1 MKRDKFSGLIAWKNS
16 IYRKPL
22 ILRGARQTGKT
33 WLLKEFGKT
42 CFKNFVYVNFE
53 EHTSLQKLFENDF
66 DITRI
71 ITTLQIHSQQTIQPN
86 ETLIILDEIQ
96 AAEKGLTSLKYIQ
109 ENAPEYF
116 VVAAGS
122 LLGMGLHSNNSFP
135 VGKVDFY
142 DLRPMSFNEFL
153 NAAGEEKLAEAIVN
167 KEWDIVSIFH
177 EKLNEYLRYYFF
189 TGGMPEVVSIFIETR
204 NWELIRQAQKNI
216 LYSYESDFSKHA
228 PSEIVPRLRMVWQ
241 SIPAQLAKENK
252 KFVYGLLR
260 EGARAKDFEL
270 AIQWLVDSGLLLKCY
285 RIEKPHL
292 PLIAY
297 QDMSAFKLFL
307 HDVGLLG
314 AMAGLNAR
322 TLIEGDKIFTEFKG
336 AFTEQYVMQQ
346 LNVKDNSYIGYWTNE
361 RSTSEV
367 DFVIQDEG
375 RITPIEV
382 KSGENLRSRSFR
394 LFYEKYKPETAIRT
408 SPLKYKEEDWMT
420 HIPLY
425 GIM

>member
-1 MKRDKFSGLIAWKNS
+1 
-16 IYRKPL
+16 
-22 ILRGARQTGKT
+22 
-33 WLLKEFGKT
+33 
-42 CFKNFVYVNFE
+42 
-53 EHTSLQKLFENDF
+53 
-66 DITRI
+66 
-71 ITTLQIHSQQTIQPN
+71 
-86 ETLIILDEIQ
+86 
-96 AAEKGLTSLKYIQ
+96 
-109 ENAPEYF
+109 
-116 VVAAGS
+116 
-122 LLGMGLHSNNSFP
+122 
-135 VGKVDFY
+135 
-142 DLRPMSFNEFL
+142 
-153 NAAGEEKLAEAIVN
+153 
-167 KEWDIVSIFH
+167 
-177 EKLNEYLRYYFF
+177 
-189 TGGMPEVVSIFIETR
+189 
-204 NWELIRQAQKNI
+204 
-216 LYSYESDFSKHA
+216 
-228 PSEIVPRLRMVWQ
+228 
-241 SIPAQLAKENK
+241 
-252 KFVYGLLR
+252 
-260 EGARAKDFEL
+260 
-270 AIQWLVDSGLLLKCY
+270 LVDSGLLLKCY

-367 DFVIQDEG
+367 DFVIQNEG

-394 LFYEKYKPETAIRT
+394 FFYEKYKPETAIRT
-408 SPLKYKEEDWMT
+408 SPLKYKDEDWMT